1 MAFFDNPIIRA
12 ESVQLFE
19 IYQRLVDLSSR
30 GMTLDN
36 EEKKEYL
43 EKVGRVIELQKVL
56 YFRARYSK
64 DEDASDFIE
73 YLKQSA
79 KLLGYTDGDI
89 DECFVT
95 MQADVERALELLDW
109 RPKRNLHDICI
120 DAFPFYKRTTL

>member
-43 EKVGRVIELQKVL
+43 DKVGRVIELQKVL
-56 YFRARYSK
+56 YFRAKYS
-64 DEDASDFIE
+64 EDDDAFEFIQ

-79 KLLGYTDGDI
+79 RLLGYTNGDI
-89 DECFVT
+89 DECFVS
-95 MQADVERALELLDW
+95 MQADVERALELLD
-109 RPKRNLHDICI
+109 D
-120 DAFPFYKRTTL
+120 

>member
-56 YFRARYSK
+56 YFRAKYS
-64 DEDASDFIE
+64 EDDDAFEFIQ

-79 KLLGYTDGDI
+79 RLLGYTNCDI
-89 DECFVT
+89 DECFVS
-95 MQADVERALELLDW
+95 MQADVERALELLD
-109 RPKRNLHDICI
+109 D
-120 DAFPFYKRTTL
+120 

>member
-56 YFRARYSK
+56 YFRAKYS
-64 DEDASDFIE
+64 EDDDAFEFIQ
-73 YLKQSA
+73 YLKNSA
-79 KLLGYTDGDI
+79 RLLGYSNGDV
-89 DECFVT
+89 DECFVS
-95 MQADVERALELLDW
+95 MQADIEKAIDLLQ
-109 RPKRNLHDICI
+109 NG
-120 DAFPFYKRTTL
+120 

>member
-1 MAFFDNPIIRA
+1 MAFFDNPIIRT

-56 YFRARYSK
+56 YFRAKYS
-64 DEDASDFIE
+64 EDDDAFEFIQ

-79 KLLGYTDGDI
+79 RLLGYTNGDI
-89 DECFVT
+89 DECFVS
-95 MQADVERALELLDW
+95 MQADVERALELLD
-109 RPKRNLHDICI
+109 D
-120 DAFPFYKRTTL
+120 

>member
-56 YFRARYSK
+56 YFRAKYS
-64 DEDASDFIE
+64 EDDDAFEFIQ

-79 KLLGYTDGDI
+79 RLLGYTNGDI
-89 DECFVT
+89 DECFVS
-95 MQADVERALELLDW
+95 MRADVERA
-109 RPKRNLHDICI
+109 
-120 DAFPFYKRTTL
+120 

>member
-43 EKVGRVIELQKVL
+43 EKVVRVIELQKVL
-56 YFRARYSK
+56 YFRAKYS
-64 DEDASDFIE
+64 EDDDAFEFIQ

-79 KLLGYTDGDI
+79 RLLGYTNGDI
-89 DECFVT
+89 DECFVS
-95 MQADVERALELLDW
+95 MQADVERALELLD
-109 RPKRNLHDICI
+109 D
-120 DAFPFYKRTTL
+120 

>member
-12 ESVQLFE
+12 ESVQLLE

-56 YFRARYSK
+56 YFRAKYS
-64 DEDASDFIE
+64 EDDDAFEFIQ

-79 KLLGYTDGDI
+79 RLLGYTNGDI
-89 DECFVT
+89 DECFVS
-95 MQADVERALELLDW
+95 MQADVERALELLD
-109 RPKRNLHDICI
+109 D
-120 DAFPFYKRTTL
+120 

>member
-56 YFRARYSK
+56 YFRAKYS
-64 DEDASDFIE
+64 EDDDAFEFIQ

-79 KLLGYTDGDI
+79 RLLGYTNGDI
-89 DECFVT
+89 DECFVS
-95 MQADVERALELLDW
+95 MQADVERALELLD
-109 RPKRNLHDICI
+109 D
-120 DAFPFYKRTTL
+120 

>member
-56 YFRARYSK
+56 YFRAKYS
-64 DEDASDFIE
+64 EDDDAVEFIQ

-79 KLLGYTDGDI
+79 RLLGYTNGDI
-89 DECFVT
+89 DECFVS
-95 MQADVERALELLDW
+95 MQADVERALELLD
-109 RPKRNLHDICI
+109 D
-120 DAFPFYKRTTL
+120 

>member
-12 ESVQLFE
+12 ESAQLFE

-56 YFRARYSK
+56 YFRAKYS
-64 DEDASDFIE
+64 EDDDAFEFIQ

-79 KLLGYTDGDI
+79 RLLGYTNGDI
-89 DECFVT
+89 DECFVS
-95 MQADVERALELLDW
+95 MQADVERALELLD
-109 RPKRNLHDICI
+109 D
-120 DAFPFYKRTTL
+120 

>member
-56 YFRARYSK
+56 YFRAKYS
-64 DEDASDFIE
+64 EDDDAFEFIQ

-79 KLLGYTDGDI
+79 RLLGYTNGDI
-89 DECFVT
+89 DECFVS
-95 MQADVERALELLDW
+95 MQADVERALELFD
-109 RPKRNLHDICI
+109 D
-120 DAFPFYKRTTL
+120 

>member
-56 YFRARYSK
+56 YFRAKYSED
-64 DEDASDFIE
+64 DEAFEFIQ

-79 KLLGYTDGDI
+79 RLLGYTNGDI
-89 DECFVT
+89 DECFVS
-95 MQADVERALELLDW
+95 MQADVERALELLD
-109 RPKRNLHDICI
+109 D
-120 DAFPFYKRTTL
+120 

>member
-12 ESVQLFE
+12 ESVELFE

-30 GMTLDN
+30 GTLLNN

-56 YFRARYSK
+56 YFSSRYSK

-95 MQADVERALELLDW
+95 MQADVERALEHFEND
-109 RPKRNLHDICI
+109 
-120 DAFPFYKRTTL
+120 

>member
-56 YFRARYSK
+56 YFRAKYS
-64 DEDASDFIE
+64 EDDDAFE
-73 YLKQSA
+73 FLQYLKQSA
-79 KLLGYTDGDI
+79 RLLGYTNGDI
-89 DECFVT
+89 DECFVS
-95 MQADVERALELLDW
+95 MQADVERALELLD
-109 RPKRNLHDICI
+109 D
-120 DAFPFYKRTTL
+120 

>member
-56 YFRARYSK
+56 YFRAKYS
-64 DEDASDFIE
+64 EDDDAFEFIQ

-79 KLLGYTDGDI
+79 RLLGYTNGDI
-89 DECFVT
+89 DECFVS
-95 MQADVERALELLDW
+95 MQADVERALEHFEND
-109 RPKRNLHDICI
+109 
-120 DAFPFYKRTTL
+120 

>member
-30 GMTLDN
+30 GMPLDN

-56 YFRARYSK
+56 YFRAKYS
-64 DEDASDFIE
+64 EDDDAFEFIQ

-79 KLLGYTDGDI
+79 RLLGYTNGDI
-89 DECFVT
+89 DECFVS
-95 MQADVERALELLDW
+95 MQADVERALELLD
-109 RPKRNLHDICI
+109 D
-120 DAFPFYKRTTL
+120 

>member
-56 YFRARYSK
+56 YFRAKYS
-64 DEDASDFIE
+64 EDDDAFEFIQ

-79 KLLGYTDGDI
+79 RLLGYTNGVI
-89 DECFVT
+89 DECFVS
-95 MQADVERALELLDW
+95 MQADVERALELLD
-109 RPKRNLHDICI
+109 D
-120 DAFPFYKRTTL
+120 

>member
-43 EKVGRVIELQKVL
+43 EKVGRVIELQKGL
-56 YFRARYSK
+56 YFRAKYS
-64 DEDASDFIE
+64 EDDDAFEFIQ

-79 KLLGYTDGDI
+79 RLLGYTNGDI
-89 DECFVT
+89 DECFVS
-95 MQADVERALELLDW
+95 MQADVERALELLD
-109 RPKRNLHDICI
+109 D
-120 DAFPFYKRTTL
+120 